1 MKNKTEYIVLGVM
14 SGTSLDGIDMSI
26 NRFFYSKKKWR
37 FKILKCKTV
46 KYSKKWVSRL
56 IQASFLTDSDL
67 VILNKD
73 YTEYLSKVI
82 LKFIQKFDDN
92 IDFISSHGHT
102 VFHQP
107 ENGFTYQIGN
117 NRNLSDLI
125 SNTVVCDFR
134 TQDVSLGGQG
144 APLVPVGDYHL
155 FSDYAATLN
164 LGGFANI
171 TKLLNPVIAYDIC
184 PVNTVLN
191 SLSTKLKMSYD
202 YGGEIASKGKIINK
216 MLEELNFINFYD
228 FPPPKSLGIEW
239 VKKEI
244 DPIISKYET
253 FPVKDLLHTFV
264 IHISLKISSQFPSEG
279 KILVT
284 GGGVY
289 NDFLI
294 NEIQKQSKC
303 ELVKPSKDLI
313 EFKEALI
320 FAFLGLL
327 KLRNEI
333 NCFSSVTGAKKDHS
347 SGIIY
352 KV

>member
-1 MKNKTEYIVLGVM
+1 M
-14 SGTSLDGIDMSI
+14 SGTSLDGIDMSV

-56 IQASFLTDSDL
+56 IQASLLTDSDL

-107 ENGFTYQIGN
+107 ENGLTYQIGN
-117 NRNLSDLI
+117 NRILSDLI
-125 SNTVVCDFR
+125 SKTLVCDFR

-144 APLVPVGDYHL
+144 APLIPVGDYHL

-216 MLEELNFINFYD
+216 MLEELNLINFYD

-279 KILVT
+279 KILIT

-303 ELVKPSKDLI
+303 ELVKPSKDII

>member
-1 MKNKTEYIVLGVM
+1 M
-14 SGTSLDGIDMSI
+14 SGTSLDGVDLVI
-26 NRFFYSKKKWR
+26 SKFILNKNKWR
-37 FKILKCKTV
+37 FSILSAKTINYSPYWIEILNNAINFEKDKLLKLDV
-46 KYSKKWVSRL
+46 KYSE
-56 IQASFLTDSDL
+56 FLAQ
-67 VILNKD
+67 IINKFC
-73 YTEYLSKVI
+73 EENI
-82 LKFIQKFDDN
+82 FE
-92 IDFISSHGHT
+92 IDFVSSHGHT
-102 VFHQP
+102 IFHEP
-107 ENGFTYQIGN
+107 ENGLTYQIGN
-117 NRNLSDLI
+117 NRILSDLI
-125 SNTVVCDFR
+125 SKTLVCDFR

-155 FSDYAATLN
+155 FSDYSATLN

-171 TKLLNPVIAYDIC
+171 TKLLNPIIAYDIC

-244 DPIISKYET
+244 DPIISKYVT

-279 KILVT
+279 KILIT

-303 ELVKPSKDLI
+303 ELVKPSKDII